1 MPRFP
6 NRLRYELSQLPSTP
20 TAVLPIGVSI
30 PFNNPNGIFY
40 QTFTNLDQ
48 VRTNLRNLLL
58 TAKGER
64 YMQPDFGTDIR
75 WLLFENIS
83 DESDFKTKIS
93 ATILESIEFWM
104 PFISISDMDV
114 KFNLYDDGRVSDP
127 ENAVSI
133 SFTANITGSPTY
145 FPVRIFI
152 SEEGNLKIIEAIYND

>member
-1 MPRFP
+1 MAIFRRKTIII
-6 NRLRYELSQLPSTP
+6 NEPSSSINP
-20 TAVLPIGVSI
+20 YVKPIGVTI
-30 PFNNPNGIFY
+30 PFNNPNGIFFQSY
-40 QTFTNLDQ
+40 TNRVQ
-48 VRTNLRNLLL
+48 VFSNVKNLLL

-93 ATILESIEFWM
+93 STILESIEFWM

-127 ENAVSI
+127 SHAIGIKLDLQIVG
-133 SFTANITGSPTY
+133 TNIYLPIQ
-145 FPVRIFI
+145 IFI
-152 SEEGNLKIIEAIYND
+152 SDTGNLTIEEAVY

>member
-6 NRLRYELSQLPSTP
+6 NRLRYELNQLPSKP
-20 TAVLPIGVSI
+20 TTILPIGVSI
-30 PFNNPNGIFY
+30 PFNNPNGVFY

-64 YMQPDFGTDIR
+64 YMLPDFGTDIR

-83 DESDFKTKIS
+83 DESEFRTKLS
-93 ATILESIEFWM
+93 AAIIEPVDRWM
-104 PFISISDMDV
+104 PYLTLNDVDV
-114 KFNLYDDGRVSDP
+114 KFNLYDDGRVTDP

-133 SFTANITGSPTY
+133 SFTANILGTPTY
-145 FPVRIFI
+145 FPMQILI
-152 SEEGNLKIIEAIYND
+152 SEEGNLQVIEAIYNE